1 MLHLLRSEWSQNI
14 FHTSLFGEN
23 VKFFE
28 CCLYSCSN
36 VSIILVSNTFAI
48 GHSLLCSVAKSH
60 QFHLVENHST
70 CTNFVGMYLLL
81 QKKKRLDSLYF
92 KRQFFWSSVLK
103 FYLRS
108 LPTWKS
114 RGKTVLA
121 ELTWVPCWVSWDT

>member
-81 QKKKRLDSLYF
+81 QKKKTG
-92 KRQFFWSSVLK
+92 FFVFQEAILLILSAK
-103 FYLRS
+103 I
-108 LPTWKS
+108 
-114 RGKTVLA
+114 LA
-121 ELTWVPCWVSWDT
+121 KKLANMEIQR